1 MFDKAI
7 QFLKDHK
14 EIALA
19 TSEGNLPK
27 LRIFQIMKQ
36 EGHVLYFATSA
47 QKAVYR
53 ELRQNPNVEI
63 LAYADNISVRCS
75 GMVNFNVED
84 DVKRWIYDNNPV
96 LPRLYTSYDQ
106 MEYFCLPIA
115 EMDYYDL
122 IPEQS
127 SPTRSLSPTPPI
139 FQHFDLIAGE
149 VGNGFVGERFQKE
162 SLTYL

>member
-19 TSEGNLPK
+19 TCEGNLPK

-53 ELRQNPNVEI
+53 ELRQNCK
-63 LAYADNISVRCS
+63 A
-75 GMVNFNVED
+75 
-84 DVKRWIYDNNPV
+84 
-96 LPRLYTSYDQ
+96 
-106 MEYFCLPIA
+106 
-115 EMDYYDL
+115 MD
-122 IPEQS
+122 IREQS
-127 SPTRSLSPTPPI
+127 RTAPSLYE
-139 FQHFDLIAGE
+139 L
-149 VGNGFVGERFQKE
+149 
-162 SLTYL
+162 

>member
-19 TSEGNLPK
+19 TCEDNLPK

-53 ELRQNPNVEI
+53 ELQARFAIQRE
-63 LAYADNISVRCS
+63 
-75 GMVNFNVED
+75 
-84 DVKRWIYDNNPV
+84 NNYKKTGSSKAAFQTGCGTALFV
-96 LPRLYTSYDQ
+96 
-106 MEYFCLPIA
+106 
-115 EMDYYDL
+115 
-122 IPEQS
+122 PE
-127 SPTRSLSPTPPI
+127 LST
-139 FQHFDLIAGE
+139 E
-149 VGNGFVGERFQKE
+149 
-162 SLTYL
+162 

>member
-1 MFDKAI
+1 MVSEMFDKAI

-36 EGHVLYFATSA
+36 EGHILYFATSA

-53 ELRQNPNVEI
+53 ELRQNPNVEL

-75 GMVNFNVED
+75 GMVNFYVD
-84 DVKRWIYDNNPV
+84 DDQKRWIYNHNDV
-96 LPRLYTSYDQ
+96 L
-106 MEYFCLPIA
+106 
-115 EMDYYDL
+115 
-122 IPEQS
+122 
-127 SPTRSLSPTPPI
+127 
-139 FQHFDLIAGE
+139 
-149 VGNGFVGERFQKE
+149 
-162 SLTYL
+162 

>member
-47 QKAVYR
+47 KKAVWH
-53 ELRQNPNVEI
+53 ELRQNPN
-63 LAYADNISVRCS
+63 
-75 GMVNFNVED
+75 D
-84 DVKRWIYDNNPV
+84 D
-96 LPRLYTSYDQ
+96 
-106 MEYFCLPIA
+106 
-115 EMDYYDL
+115 
-122 IPEQS
+122 
-127 SPTRSLSPTPPI
+127 LSPTPPL
-139 FQHFDLIAGE
+139 FQPFDLIAGE
-149 VGNGFVGERFQKE
+149 VGQGFVGERFQKKR
-162 SLTYL
+162 LA

>member
-1 MFDKAI
+1 MVSEMFDKAI
-7 QFLKDHK
+7 QFLKNHK

-63 LAYADNISVRCS
+63 LAYADNRPVSSDCSSSRYSSSSPFGQQVAGSIARNSVTAAGDMCRDADTLE
-75 GMVNFNVED
+75 GAE
-84 DVKRWIYDNNPV
+84 
-96 LPRLYTSYDQ
+96 
-106 MEYFCLPIA
+106 LPI
-115 EMDYYDL
+115 
-122 IPEQS
+122 S
-127 SPTRSLSPTPPI
+127 
-139 FQHFDLIAGE
+139 
-149 VGNGFVGERFQKE
+149 
-162 SLTYL
+162 

>member
-1 MFDKAI
+1 MFEKAI

-14 EIALA
+14 VVAFA
-19 TSEGNLPK
+19 TSEGNFPK

-75 GMVNFNVED
+75 GMVNYNVED
-84 DVKRWIYDNNPV
+84 DADGIL
-96 LPRLYTSYDQ
+96 LPANSRDGL
-106 MEYFCLPIA
+106 LRPIPDTA
-115 EMDYYDL
+115 S
-122 IPEQS
+122 IP
-127 SPTRSLSPTPPI
+127 T
-139 FQHFDLIAGE
+139 F
-149 VGNGFVGERFQKE
+149 
-162 SLTYL
+162 

>member
-47 QKAVYR
+47 CPK
-53 ELRQNPNVEI
+53 
-63 LAYADNISVRCS
+63 
-75 GMVNFNVED
+75 G
-84 DVKRWIYDNNPV
+84 
-96 LPRLYTSYDQ
+96 
-106 MEYFCLPIA
+106 
-115 EMDYYDL
+115 
-122 IPEQS
+122 
-127 SPTRSLSPTPPI
+127 SLSGVTP
-139 FQHFDLIAGE
+139 
-149 VGNGFVGERFQKE
+149 E
-162 SLTYL
+162 SQC